1 MNRFKYEVQIYLLMV
16 LIATAMLFISI
27 ATSGVL
33 PNRPVDTSQKIIQHL
48 KSLRFENVF
57 WILSLPG
64 VIGLILLKRRSE
76 FVSFFIK
83 MFYIMLA
90 IMIIPVGAGFWSI
103 YSESTTLTPLVVF
116 TMAFVTWI
124 MLSIVGAFGMA
135 QREYIF
141 GGYRKDTAWRHKQAN
156 RQNENDR

>member
-1 MNRFKYEVQIYLLMV
+1 VNRFKYEVQIYSLMV
-16 LIATAMLFISI
+16 LIATAALCVSI
-27 ATSGVL
+27 ATSGMFL
-33 PNRPVDTSQKIIQHL
+33 NESMDTSQKIIQHL

-83 MFYIMLA
+83 MFYIVLA
-90 IMIIPVGAGFWSI
+90 VMIVPVGAAFWSI
-103 YSESTTLTPLVVF
+103 YSESTTLTPLTIF

-124 MLSIVGAFGMA
+124 MISVIGAFGMA

-141 GGYRKDTAWRHKQAN
+141 GGYKKDTAWRHKQVN